1 MKQIFTEQR
10 KWFFVIAFVAVIL
23 GAIPVFASPPAP
35 TPTCQISGVIKSVEF
50 KNAYDEACIKEPY
63 GCPTDMELNHLA
75 RYFFDVSINSVSH
88 VSGDTSFN
96 TCQNMYSVGK
106 IHKIFI
112 NKDKVKSGD
121 TFSVNQK
128 IDGIV
133 RSFWG
138 ASFDS
143 YTLRTITQPQ
153 PVKLIVSG
161 YVVSGGDTTPQGL
174 FDAPRK
180 FVYKVKT
187 DNGSSIDVTYTAY
200 PPSPVGD
207 QERKKI
213 RLSFHAGSV
222 LIGDYLQ
229 ARGSFVKSSSVL
241 TVADEGDYIETSQ
254 KSQLPPPPVV
264 SPVIPPVVVPP
275 VQPKVTIKSSS
286 EISAMLVEQKQLS
299 AVDDIMLT
307 SDEQQYTARGSR
319 DAKFLFFIPV
329 SVKVELNIN
338 AVNGNIEQVKK
349 SWWEFLV
356 RY

>member
-1 MKQIFTEQR
+1 MIITMNQIFIEQR
-10 KWFFVIAFVAVIL
+10 KWFFVIAFVAIIF
-23 GAIPVFASPPAP
+23 GAIPVFASSPAP
-35 TPTCQISGVIKSVEF
+35 TPVSYISGVIKSVEF
-50 KNAYDEACIKEPY
+50 KDAYDEACLNEPY
-63 GCPTDMELNHLA
+63 GCPTDMELHHPA

-88 VSGDTSFN
+88 VSGDTSF

-106 IHKIFI
+106 VQKIFI
-112 NKDKVKSGD
+112 NKDKVKPGD

-143 YTLRTITQPQ
+143 YTLGTITQPQ
-153 PVKLIVSG
+153 PVKLIISG
-161 YVVSGGDTTPQGL
+161 YIVSGGDTTPQGL

-187 DNGSSIDVTYTAY
+187 DNSSILDVTYTAY
-200 PPSPVGD
+200 PPSPAGD

-229 ARGSFVKSSSVL
+229 ARGSFVKSTNVL

-254 KSQLPPPPVV
+254 KSQPPEKPITPPVKENV
-264 SPVIPPVVVPP
+264 AP
-275 VQPKVTIKSSS
+275 TIKSSS
-286 EISAMLVEQKQLS
+286 EISAMLVEQKQLK
-299 AVDDIMLT
+299 AVDDIELS
-307 SDEQQYTARGSR
+307 SDEQQYTAIGYR
-319 DAKFLFFIPV
+319 DAKLLFFIPV
-329 SVKVELNIN
+329 SVKVELKIN
-338 AVNGNIEQVKK
+338 AVNGNIEQVNKP
-349 SWWEFLV
+349 WWAFLV

>member
-1 MKQIFTEQR
+1 MTINMNQILAKQG
-10 KWFFVIAFVAVIL
+10 KWFFVIAFVVISFS
-23 GAIPVFASPPAP
+23 ASSVFASPPAP
-35 TPTCQISGVIKSVEF
+35 TPMCQISGVIKSVEF
-50 KNAYDEACIKEPY
+50 KEAYDEACLKEPY
-63 GCPTDMELNHLA
+63 GCPTDMELNHPA

-96 TCQNMYSVGK
+96 TCQNIYSVGK
-106 IHKIFI
+106 VQKIFI

-121 TFSVNQK
+121 IFSVNQK

-143 YTLRTITQPQ
+143 YTLGTITQPQ
-153 PVKLIVSG
+153 PVKLTISG

-180 FVYKVKT
+180 FVYKIKT
-187 DNGSSIDVTYTAY
+187 DTGSIIDVTYTAY

-229 ARGSFVKSSSVL
+229 ARGSFAKSANVL

-254 KSQLPPPPVV
+254 KSQPPEKPI
-264 SPVIPPVVVPP
+264 IPPVKENVVL
-275 VQPKVTIKSSS
+275 TTKSSS
-286 EISAMLVEQKQLS
+286 EISAMLVEQKQLK
-299 AVDDIMLT
+299 AVDDIELS
-307 SDEQQYTARGSR
+307 SDEQQYTVRGYH

-329 SVKVELNIN
+329 SVKVELKIN

-349 SWWEFLV
+349 SWWAFLV

>member
-1 MKQIFTEQR
+1 MIITMNQIFTEHR
-10 KWFFVIAFVAVIL
+10 KWFLIVYFVAIIF
-23 GAIPVFASPPAP
+23 GAVPVFASPPAP
-35 TPTCQISGVIKSVEF
+35 TPVCQISGVIKSVEF
-50 KNAYDEACIKEPY
+50 KEAYDETCLKEPY
-63 GCPTDMELNHLA
+63 GCPTDMELNHPA

-96 TCQNMYSVGK
+96 TCQNIYSVGK
-106 IHKIFI
+106 VQKIFI

-121 TFSVNQK
+121 IFSVNQK

-133 RSFWG
+133 QSFWG

-143 YTLRTITQPQ
+143 YTLGTITQPQ
-153 PVKLIVSG
+153 PVKLTISG

-180 FVYKVKT
+180 FVYKIKT
-187 DNGSSIDVTYTAY
+187 DTGSIIDVTYTAY

-229 ARGSFVKSSSVL
+229 ARGSFIKSANVL
-241 TVADEGDYIETSQ
+241 TITDEGDYIETSQ
-254 KSQLPPPPVV
+254 KSQPPEKPI
-264 SPVIPPVVVPP
+264 IPPVKENVVL
-275 VQPKVTIKSSS
+275 TIKSSS
-286 EISAMLVEQKQLS
+286 EISAMLVEQKQLN
-299 AVDDIMLT
+299 AVDDIEL
-307 SDEQQYTARGSR
+307 SADEQQYTARGYR
-319 DAKFLFFIPV
+319 NAKFLFFIPV
-329 SVKVELNIN
+329 SVKVELKIN
-338 AVNGNIEQVKK
+338 AVNGNIEQMKK
-349 SWWEFLV
+349 SWWAFLV

>member
-1 MKQIFTEQR
+1 MIITMKQIFTEQR
-10 KWFFVIAFVAVIL
+10 RWFFAVAFVAIIF

-35 TPTCQISGVIKSVEF
+35 TPVCQISGVIKSVEF
-50 KNAYDEACIKEPY
+50 KDAYDEACIKEPY
-63 GCPTDMELNHLA
+63 GCPTDMELNHPA

-88 VSGDTSFN
+88 VSGDTNFI
-96 TCQNMYSVGK
+96 TCQDMYSVGK
-106 IHKIFI
+106 VQKIFI

-143 YTLRTITQPQ
+143 YTLGTITQPQ
-153 PVKLIVSG
+153 PVKLTISG

-174 FDAPRK
+174 LDAPRK

-187 DNGSSIDVTYTAY
+187 DNGSNLDVTYTAY

-213 RLSFHAGSV
+213 RLSFHADSV

-229 ARGSFVKSSSVL
+229 ARGSFVKSTNVL
-241 TVADEGDYIETSQ
+241 TVANEGDYIETSQ
-254 KSQLPPPPVV
+254 KSQPPEKPI
-264 SPVIPPVVVPP
+264 IPPVKEDVAP
-275 VQPKVTIKSSS
+275 TIKSSS
-286 EISAMLVEQKQLS
+286 EISAILVEQKQLR
-299 AVDDIMLT
+299 AVDDIEL
-307 SDEQQYTARGSR
+307 SLDEQQYTARGYR

-329 SVKVELNIN
+329 SVKVELKIN

-349 SWWEFLV
+349 SWWAFLV

>member
-1 MKQIFTEQR
+1 MNQIFIEQR
-10 KWFFVIAFVAVIL
+10 KWFFVIAFVAIIF

-35 TPTCQISGVIKSVEF
+35 TPACQISGVIKSVEF
-50 KNAYDEACIKEPY
+50 KDAYDEACIKEPY
-63 GCPTDMELNHLA
+63 GCPTDMELNHPA

-106 IHKIFI
+106 VQKIFI

-143 YTLRTITQPQ
+143 YTLGTITQPQ
-153 PVKLIVSG
+153 PVKLTISG

-187 DNGSSIDVTYTAY
+187 ANGSNLDVTYTAY

-229 ARGSFVKSSSVL
+229 ARGSFVKSTNVL

-254 KSQLPPPPVV
+254 KSQPPEKPIIPVKKNIA
-264 SPVIPPVVVPP
+264 P
-275 VQPKVTIKSSS
+275 TIKSSS
-286 EISAMLVEQKQLS
+286 EISVMLVEQNQLK
-299 AVDDIMLT
+299 AVDDIELS
-307 SDEQQYTARGSR
+307 SDGQQYTATGYR

-329 SVKVELNIN
+329 SVKFELKIN
-338 AVNGNIEQVKK
+338 AVNGTIEQVKK
-349 SWWEFLV
+349 SWWTFLV

>member
-1 MKQIFTEQR
+1 MNQIFTEQR
-10 KWFFVIAFVAVIL
+10 KWFFVIAFFAIIF

-35 TPTCQISGVIKSVEF
+35 APACQISGVIKSVEF
-50 KNAYDEACIKEPY
+50 KDAYDEACIKEPY
-63 GCPTDMELNHLA
+63 GCPTDMELNHPA

-88 VSGDTSFN
+88 VSGDTSFI

-106 IHKIFI
+106 VQKIFI

-128 IDGIV
+128 IDGIA

-138 ASFDS
+138 VSFDS
-143 YTLRTITQPQ
+143 YTLGTITQPQ
-153 PVKLIVSG
+153 PVKLTISG

-180 FVYKVKT
+180 FVYKIKT
-187 DNGSSIDVTYTAY
+187 DNGSNLDVTYTAY

-207 QERKKI
+207 QESKKI

-229 ARGSFVKSSSVL
+229 ARGSFVKSTNVL
-241 TVADEGDYIETSQ
+241 TIADKGDYIETSQ
-254 KSQLPPPPVV
+254 KSPPPEKPITLPVKEE
-264 SPVIPPVVVPP
+264 VVV
-275 VQPKVTIKSSS
+275 TTKSSS
-286 EISAMLVEQKQLS
+286 EISTMLVEQKQLT
-299 AVDDIMLT
+299 AVDDIELS
-307 SDEQQYTARGSR
+307 SDDQQYTVRGYR
-319 DAKFLFFIPV
+319 DAKLLFFIPV
-329 SVKVELNIN
+329 SVKVELKIN
-338 AVNGNIEQVKK
+338 AMNGNIEQVKK
-349 SWWEFLV
+349 SWWAFLV

>member
-1 MKQIFTEQR
+1 MIITVNQIFMEQR
-10 KWFFVIAFVAVIL
+10 KWFFVIAFVAIIF
-23 GAIPVFASPPAP
+23 GAVPVFASPPAP
-35 TPTCQISGVIKSVEF
+35 TPVCQISGVIKSVEF
-50 KNAYDEACIKEPY
+50 KDAYDEACIKEPY
-63 GCPTDMELNHLA
+63 GCPTDMELNHPA

-96 TCQNMYSVGK
+96 TCQNIYSVGK
-106 IHKIFI
+106 VQKIFI

-143 YTLRTITQPQ
+143 YTLGTITQPQ
-153 PVKLIVSG
+153 PVKLTISG

-180 FVYKVKT
+180 FIYKVKT
-187 DNGSSIDVTYTAY
+187 DNGSNIDVTYTAY
-200 PPSPVGD
+200 PPSPVGG
-207 QERKKI
+207 QEMKKI

-229 ARGSFVKSSSVL
+229 ARGSFVKSTNVL
-241 TVADEGDYIETSQ
+241 TVADEDDYIETSQ
-254 KSQLPPPPVV
+254 KSQLPEKPI
-264 SPVIPPVVVPP
+264 IPAVKENIAP
-275 VQPKVTIKSSS
+275 TIKSSS
-286 EISAMLVEQKQLS
+286 EISAMLVEQGQLK
-299 AVDDIMLT
+299 AVDNIELN
-307 SDEQQYTARGSR
+307 SDEQQYTARGYR

-329 SVKVELNIN
+329 SVKVKLKIN

-349 SWWEFLV
+349 SWWTFLV

>member
-1 MKQIFTEQR
+1 MNQILAKQG
-10 KWFFVIAFVAVIL
+10 KWFFVIAFVVISF
-23 GAIPVFASPPAP
+23 GASPVFASPPAP
-35 TPTCQISGVIKSVEF
+35 TPVCQISGVIKSVEF
-50 KNAYDEACIKEPY
+50 KEAYDETCLKEPY
-63 GCPTDMELNHLA
+63 GCPTDMELNHPA

-96 TCQNMYSVGK
+96 TCQNIYSVGK
-106 IHKIFI
+106 VQKIFI

-121 TFSVNQK
+121 VFSVNQK

-143 YTLRTITQPQ
+143 YTLGIITQPQ
-153 PVKLIVSG
+153 PVKLTISG

-174 FDAPRK
+174 FDVPRK
-180 FVYKVKT
+180 FVYKIKT
-187 DNGSSIDVTYTAY
+187 DTGSIIDVTYTAY

-229 ARGSFVKSSSVL
+229 ARGSFNKSANVL
-241 TVADEGDYIETSQ
+241 TITDEGDYIETSQ
-254 KSQLPPPPVV
+254 KSQPPEKPI
-264 SPVIPPVVVPP
+264 IPPVKENVVL
-275 VQPKVTIKSSS
+275 TIKSSS
-286 EISAMLVEQKQLS
+286 EISAMLVEQKQLN
-299 AVDDIMLT
+299 AVDDIEL
-307 SDEQQYTARGSR
+307 SADEQQYTARGYR
-319 DAKFLFFIPV
+319 NAKFLFFIPV
-329 SVKVELNIN
+329 SVKVELKIN
-338 AVNGNIEQVKK
+338 AVNGNIEQMKK
-349 SWWEFLV
+349 SWWAFLV